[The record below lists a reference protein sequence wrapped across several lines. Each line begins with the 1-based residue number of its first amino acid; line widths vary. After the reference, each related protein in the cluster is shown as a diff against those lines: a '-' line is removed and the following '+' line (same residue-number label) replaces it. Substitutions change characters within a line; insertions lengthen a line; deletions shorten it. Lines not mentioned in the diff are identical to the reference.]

1 MSENVTVWR
10 KVLEELSVEVK
21 KTDFFVWFQGT
32 YVNSLENDVAVIGL
46 PSIFA
51 KDWFQKRY
59 KNILLDT
66 FKKVGNEVKD
76 VQFEIDVNAMEEG
89 GKGVDLRALFAKKDS
104 SSNDVEVY
112 SMGKK
117 VSSPSR
123 NNTSLLNSSIAEYNA
138 VQTYGSKTLNPK
150 YTLDSFVVGSNSRLA
165 HAAATAVADRP
176 GLAYNPLFIYGDV
189 GLGKTHLLQASG
201 NGIMNNFPNSTVVY
215 ITAEKFTNE
224 IIESIQKNNVK
235 SFRNKYRKVD
245 CLIIDDIQFLAD
257 KSRTQEEFFH
267 TFNELYHENKQI
279 IISSDK
285 PPKELE
291 GLEDRL
297 VSRFE
302 MGMIVDVTFP
312 DYETCIAIL
321 NEKSHEL
328 DVNIPVDVLD
338 FIALNVQSSI
348 RELEGVL
355 VQVAA
360 FAKLEGS
367 VPSVESVTG
376 ILKKLGKMEL
386 VTSRDQ
392 LSADGGRKR
401 PTSGTEIIEYIA
413 EYYNLTRFDLVGN
426 KRSRDIMVPRQV
438 GMYILRNDLNYSYEK
453 IGSEFG
459 GRNHTTAMH
468 SCAKLKKQLKK
479 DMNLQND
486 LNSIKQG
493 LGLV

>member
-1 MSENVTVWR
+1 MNQHNEIWY
-10 KVLEELSVEVK
+10 KVLHFLSEKIK
-21 KTDFFVWFQGT
+21 KADFYVWFQGT
-32 YVNSLENDVAVIGL
+32 TILNMDEDKVVIGV

-59 KNILLDT
+59 VEVLLEA
-66 FKKVGNEVKD
+66 FELVGNKVSEIS
-76 VQFEIDVNAMEEG
+76 FEIDDSLSTDEG
-89 GKGVDLRALFAKKDS
+89 DGVDLREMFATNPADKEAGLPAKK
-104 SSNDVEVY
+104 
-112 SMGKK
+112 KK
-117 VSSPSR
+117 KKKEST
-123 NNTSLLNSSIAEYNA
+123 NLMNSSIVEYQT
-138 VQTYGSKTLNPK
+138 VQSYGSKTLNPK
-150 YTLDSFVVGSNSRLA
+150 YTLDSFVVGSNNRLA

-201 NGIMNNFPNSTVVY
+201 NGILKNFPNSTVVY

-224 IIESIQKNNVK
+224 IVESIQKNNVK
-235 SFRNKYRKVD
+235 AFRNKYRKVD
-245 CLIIDDIQFLAD
+245 CIIIDDIQFLAD

-302 MGMIVDVTFP
+302 MGMIVDVSFP
-312 DYETCIAIL
+312 DYETCLAIL
-321 NEKSHEL
+321 IEKSREL
-328 DVNIPVDVLD
+328 DIKIPSDVLE

-360 FAKLEGS
+360 FAKLEGE
-367 VPSVESVTG
+367 VPSMQTVAST
-376 ILKKLGKMEL
+376 LKKLGKIEL
-386 VTSRDQ
+386 VTSKEE
-392 LSADGGRKR
+392 LTHLPADTIRR
-401 PTSGTEIIEYIA
+401 HTSGADVIDLVA
-413 EYYNLTRFDLVGN
+413 KYYNLTKYDLVGD
-426 KRSRDIMVPRQV
+426 RRAREIMVPRQV
-438 GMYILRNDLNYSYEK
+438 GMFILRNDFNYSYEK

-468 SCAKLKKQLKK
+468 ACSKVKKMIKK
-479 DMNLQND
+479 DQNLQNEIND
-486 LNSIKQG
+486 IKQVIG
-493 LGLV
+493 L